1 MRIGPVLNLSLLRC
15 ISQNPGISYDDLREL
30 NKDMEKVLFD
40 IDLKELVAALEVKE
54 ENGHYWKR

>member
-1 MRIGPVLNLSLLRC
+1 MVERRKN
-15 ISQNPGISYDDLREL
+15 E
-30 NKDMEKVLFD
+30 DMEKVLFD